1 MNDKI
6 EIINFLQDRNFKDR
20 YHQETPG
27 IELHFKTFKH
37 GPTRDQKIIR
47 QGAKT
52 CIWYYTPRETHITGL
67 IPIKG
72 MPNIYFGDIKE
83 ETAAIWIH
91 PQKESISIAVFKGH
105 RPKIRSARQKK
116 VINYINALLKSKNK
130 G

>member
-37 GPTRDQKIIR
+37 GPTRDQKIR
-47 QGAKT
+47 KQGANES
-52 CIWYYTPRETHITGL
+52 IEYYNHRWTHITGL
-67 IPIKG
+67 IPVKG
-72 MPNIYFGDIKE
+72 MPNIFFGDIKG
-83 ETAAIWIH
+83 ETAAFWID
-91 PQKESISIAVFKGH
+91 PQKEGISIAIFKGH
-105 RPKIRSARQKK
+105 CPKIRSARQKK